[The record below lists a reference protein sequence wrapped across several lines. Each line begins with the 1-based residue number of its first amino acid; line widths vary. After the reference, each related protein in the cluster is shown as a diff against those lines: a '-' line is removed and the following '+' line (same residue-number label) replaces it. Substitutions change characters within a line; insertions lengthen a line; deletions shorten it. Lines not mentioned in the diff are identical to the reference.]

1 MRKAEEIVKEMHVGS
16 ASAVLS
22 NREAKRAFRLVAY
35 QAPQTLRHSFHLSA
49 LATPLRLSLQDLVVP
64 IVHTCLKRAWRAK
77 YLACEYDKAS
87 FEKD

>member
-22 NREAKRAFRLVAY
+22 NREAKRAFR
-35 QAPQTLRHSFHLSA
+35 PQTLRHSFHLSA

-64 IVHTCLKRAWRAK
+64 IVHTCLKRAWRVK